1 MNTARRRRSP
11 VRARILA
18 GSLLLAAIGTVAAVP
33 AASAS
38 PASPAS
44 PISAARPGQPASG
57 TPAAG
62 VVSWSVEPAGA
73 KAPDSRT
80 RFTYQ
85 NIKPGSLI
93 FDHVAVFNRSSQA
106 VAFAIYATDAT
117 GTSANGAL
125 TLLQTGQRSTAI
137 GAWTTFP
144 GNVKSLSIIIPADKG
159 VIEPF
164 TITVP
169 RRATPGDH
177 IGGMIAA
184 VGVPHRTPTGQMVTV
199 YQRIAVPMELR
210 VTGKLLAALTVK
222 SVSIGFGTPFNPF
235 GGGSAHVTYSVVNT
249 GNVMLAG
256 TQTVTV
262 TGPFGAKSTLRVPK
276 LPDVLPGDSVQYT
289 VSAGGFYPAGSVTAH
304 VTVTP
309 GWPADATPLAV
320 TLAAASASAS
330 LFAVP
335 WALILLIIVLAVG
348 GYVLWR
354 LRRTRRRAHEAEIA
368 AAADRARRETERRLL
383 GSGAGQPAAKSAG
396 KSPARPARTTTTNS
410 SRTTTTAKPG
420 EAAAAQPAAEAG
432 PTAEA
437 APDAAQAAPS
447 TAEPAATRSMNG
459 AGQHE

>member
-1 MNTARRRRSP
+1 MNTACHRRSP
-11 VRARILA
+11 IRARVLV

-38 PASPAS
+38 PLSPAS
-44 PISAARPGQPASG
+44 PVSATRPGQPASD

-62 VVSWSVEPAGA
+62 VVSWSVEPASA
-73 KAPDSRT
+73 KAPDTRT
-80 RFTYQ
+80 RFTYE

-93 FDHVAVFNRSSQA
+93 FDHVAVFNRSGQA
-106 VAFAIYATDAT
+106 VAFSIYATDAT

-144 GNVKSLSIIIPADKG
+144 GHVNQLSVIIPADKG
-159 VIEPF
+159 IIEPF

-184 VGVPHRTPTGQMVTV
+184 VGVPRRTPTGQMVTV

-210 VTGKLLAALTVK
+210 ITGKLIAALAVK

-262 TGPFGAKSTLRVPK
+262 TGPFGAKSAIRVPK
-276 LPDVLPGDSVQYT
+276 LPAVLPGDSIQYT
-289 VSAGGFYPAGSVTAH
+289 VSAGGMYPAGSVTAH
-304 VTVTP
+304 VAVTP
-309 GWPADATPLAV
+309 AWPANATPLAV
-320 TLAAASASAS
+320 TLTAASASAS

-335 WALILLIIVLAVG
+335 WALIVLIIVLAVG
-348 GYVLWR
+348 GYFLWR
-354 LRRTRRRAHEAEIA
+354 LRRARRRAHEAEIA

-383 GSGAGQPAAKSAG
+383 GSGAGKSTGKSSAKAAPDG
-396 KSPARPARTTTTNS
+396 KSPARPARTTTDSKPPRTTTTS
-410 SRTTTTAKPG
+410 PRTTTTAKSP
-420 EAAAAQPAAEAG
+420 
-432 PTAEA
+432 
-437 APDAAQAAPS
+437 
-447 TAEPAATRSMNG
+447 AEPAAAAPTGSVNG
-459 AGQHE
+459 TGQHE